1 MKFRIISWE
10 QFQHYKDKDDILLLD
25 LREKEAYQKE
35 HLPHAI
41 WTDWE
46 HIEENIPFLLEE
58 AHRDI
63 TWIILYCERGNTSL
77 LCARDLARYGYP
89 TISLNGGFLAWKRLQ
104 NSGIS

>member
-10 QFQHYKDKDDILLLD
+10 QFQHYKDRDDILLLD
-25 LREKEAYQKE
+25 LREKKAYQNE

-46 HIEENIPFLLEE
+46 HIEENIPSLLEE
-58 AHRDI
+58 SHREI
-63 TWIILYCERGNTSL
+63 HWIILYCERGNTSL